1 LKQLRANVGKD
12 FSLYPSP
19 LRQKKW
25 GERETEREKDTHKS
39 CMENEREEEKG
50 KRERRREEEEGAC
63 LAAPGHGTKG

>member
-1 LKQLRANVGKD
+1 MKQLRANVGKD

-39 CMENEREEEKG
+39 CMEDEREGEKG
-50 KRERRREEEEGAC
+50 KGRAGEKKKKE
-63 LAAPGHGTKG
+63 LA